1 MPLSA
6 YLRLVGER
14 QGEIRGS
21 VTQKGREGS
30 ILVTEVFHS
39 LVGPRDP
46 VTGRPTGKRMH
57 KPFIVTK
64 DLDRS
69 TPLLLS
75 ILSHNESIP
84 RWELQFYR
92 SIAIGVERPVFTVQ
106 LTNANISS
114 IQFHMLNVRNPGQS
128 RLPEQEEVAFTYQ
141 KVVWTWNDGG
151 ASAEDDW
158 LTPR

>member
-92 SIAIGVERPVFTVQ
+92 SIAIGVEKPVFTVQ

-151 ASAEDDW
+151 VSAEDDW

>member
-1 MPLSA
+1 MPLHA
-6 YLRLVGER
+6 YLRLTGER
-14 QGEIRGS
+14 QGEVRGS

-30 ILVTEVFHS
+30 ILVTQVFHS

-75 ILSHNESIP
+75 ILSHNENIP
-84 RWELQFYR
+84 SWELQFYR
-92 SIAIGVERPVFTVQ
+92 SMATGVERPVFTVQ

-114 IQFHMLNVRNPGQS
+114 IQFHMLNVRNPVQA
-128 RLPEQEEVAFTYQ
+128 RVPEQEEVAFTYQ

-151 ASAEDDW
+151 ISAEDDW

>member
-1 MPLSA
+1 MPLNA
-6 YLRLVGER
+6 YLRLVGEK
-14 QGEIRGS
+14 QGEVRGS

-69 TPLLLS
+69 TPVLFS
-75 ILSHNESIP
+75 MLSHNESIP

-92 SIAIGVERPVFTVQ
+92 SVAIGVEKPVFTVQ

-114 IQFHMLNVRNPGQS
+114 IQFHMLNVRHPS
-128 RLPEQEEVAFTYQ
+128 LARVPEQEEVAFTYQ
-141 KVVWTWNDGG
+141 KVLWIWNDGG
-151 ASAEDDW
+151 ISAADDW

>member
-6 YLRLVGER
+6 YLRLTGER
-14 QGEIRGS
+14 QGEVRGS

-30 ILVTEVFHS
+30 ILVTQVFHS

-92 SIAIGVERPVFTVQ
+92 SIAIGIERPIFTVQ

-114 IQFHMLNVRNPGQS
+114 IQFHMLNVRNPAQA
-128 RLPEQEEVAFTYQ
+128 RAPEQEEVAFTYQ

-151 ASAEDDW
+151 VSAEDDW

>member
-1 MPLSA
+1 MPLHA
-6 YLRLVGER
+6 YLRLVGAR

-69 TPLLLS
+69 TPHLLD
-75 ILSHNESIP
+75 ILSHNENIP
-84 RWELQFYR
+84 HWELQFYR
-92 SIAIGVERPVFTVQ
+92 SVSIGVERPIFTVQ

-114 IQFHMLNVRNPGQS
+114 IQFHVFNVRNPVLA
-128 RLPEQEEVAFTYQ
+128 RVPEQEEVAFTYQ

-151 ASAEDDW
+151 LSAEDDW

>member
-1 MPLSA
+1 MPLHA
-6 YLRLVGER
+6 YLRLTGER
-14 QGEIRGS
+14 QGEVRGS

-30 ILVTEVFHS
+30 ILVTQVFHS

-75 ILSHNESIP
+75 ILSHNENIP

-92 SIAIGVERPVFTVQ
+92 SIAIGVERPIFTVQ

-114 IQFHMLNVRNPGQS
+114 IQFHMLNVRNPVQA
-128 RLPEQEEVAFTYQ
+128 RVPEQEEVAFTYQ

-151 ASAEDDW
+151 ISAEDDW

>member
-151 ASAEDDW
+151 VSAEDDW

>member
-1 MPLSA
+1 MALHA
-6 YLRLVGER
+6 YLRIVGTR
-14 QGEIRGS
+14 QGEVRGS
-21 VTQKGREGS
+21 VTQKGREGT
-30 ILVTEVFHS
+30 ILVTGVFHS

-57 KPFIVTK
+57 KPFVITK

-75 ILSHNESIP
+75 ILSHNENID

-92 SIAIGVERPVFTVQ
+92 SMATGVERPVFTVQ

-114 IQFHMLNVRNPGQS
+114 IHFHMLNVRN
-128 RLPEQEEVAFTYQ
+128 RTHARMPEQEEVAFTYQ
-141 KVVWTWNDGG
+141 RIIWTWNDGG
-151 ASAEDDW
+151 VSAEDDW

>member
-6 YLRLVGER
+6 YLRLTGER

-57 KPFIVTK
+57 KPFVVTK

-69 TPLLLS
+69 TPLLLN
-75 ILSHNESIP
+75 ILSHNEGIP

-92 SIAIGVERPVFTVQ
+92 SIAIGVEKPVFTVQ

-114 IQFHMLNVRNPGQS
+114 IQFHMHNVRNPGQS

-141 KVVWTWNDGG
+141 KVVWIWNDGG
-151 ASAEDDW
+151 VSAEDDW

>member
-151 ASAEDDW
+151 LSAEDDW

>member
-1 MPLSA
+1 MPLNA
-6 YLRLVGER
+6 YLRLAGIR
-14 QGEIRGS
+14 QGQVRGS

-30 ILVTEVFHS
+30 IRVTEAFHA

-57 KPFIVTK
+57 KPFVVMK

-69 TPLLLS
+69 TPILLS

-92 SIAIGVERPVFTVQ
+92 SVAIGVEKPVYTVQ
-106 LTNANISS
+106 LTNANIAS
-114 IQFHMLNVRNPGQS
+114 IQFHMLNVRNPAQA
-128 RLPEQEEVAFTYQ
+128 RVPEQEEVAFTYE
-141 KVVWTWNDGG
+141 KIIWTWNEGG
-151 ASAEDDW
+151 ITAEDDW

>member
-92 SIAIGVERPVFTVQ
+92 SIAIGVEKPVFTVQ

-151 ASAEDDW
+151 ISAEDDW

>member
-6 YLRLVGER
+6 YLRLTGER

-69 TPLLLS
+69 TPLLLNV
-75 ILSHNESIP
+75 LSHNESIP
-84 RWELQFYR
+84 LWELQFYR
-92 SIAIGVERPVFTVQ
+92 SIAIGIEKPIFTVQ

-114 IQFHMLNVRNPGQS
+114 IQFHMLNVRSPAQA
-128 RLPEQEEVAFTYQ
+128 RVPEHEEVAFTYQ
-141 KVVWTWNDGG
+141 KVIWTWNDGG